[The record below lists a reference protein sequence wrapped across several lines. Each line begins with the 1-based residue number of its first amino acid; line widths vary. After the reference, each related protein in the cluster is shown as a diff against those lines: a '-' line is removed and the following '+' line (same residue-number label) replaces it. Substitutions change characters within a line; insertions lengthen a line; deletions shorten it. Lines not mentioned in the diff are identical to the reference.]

1 MPDFVNFT
9 LLDGDYFYSQALLSD
24 AVKLLGNRLI
34 LLGPAYKICL
44 ARTEQGLVKG

>member
-34 LLGPAYKICL
+34 LLGPAYKIWQ
-44 ARTEQGLVKG
+44 EQSKV